1 MRLLMTTLW
10 MVVAPCLTVKPHP
23 DWSLVT
29 EPPVYTMRSYGLLF
43 SSIRSLTVFP
53 AGHSRQCFP
62 RFSGMSVS
70 QRRRNR
76 FEYLPHSLVCLSSVS
91 WHTCRTESS
100 AWSILDLP
108 RPRLHPFVSASWSGL
123 WGFSTKFMY
132 ALTCSTFCL
141 VCIGGRSSM
150 NLEVSVAVILV
161 VPSMTRIASFRTL
174 SNFSRFIC
182 TIVVRPSP

>member
-1 MRLLMTTLW
+1 MTKLW
-10 MVVAPCLTVKPHP
+10 MVVAACLTVKPQP

-29 EPPVYTMRSYGLLF
+29 EPPVYTMRSCGLLF
-43 SSIRSLTVFP
+43 SSMRSSTVLP

-76 FEYLPHSLVCLSSVS
+76 FGYLSHCLVCLSSVS

-100 AWSILDLP
+100 AWSIQDLP
-108 RPRLHPFVSASWSGL
+108 RPCLHPFVSASWSGL
-123 WGFSTKFMY
+123 WGFSTTLMY

-141 VCIGGRSSM
+141 VCIGGRSSL
-150 NLEVSVAVILV
+150 NLEVSVGVNLV
-161 VPSMTRIASFRTL
+161 VPSITRIASFRTL
-174 SNFSRFIC
+174 SNFSRFVC
-182 TIVVRPSP
+182 AIVVRPSP